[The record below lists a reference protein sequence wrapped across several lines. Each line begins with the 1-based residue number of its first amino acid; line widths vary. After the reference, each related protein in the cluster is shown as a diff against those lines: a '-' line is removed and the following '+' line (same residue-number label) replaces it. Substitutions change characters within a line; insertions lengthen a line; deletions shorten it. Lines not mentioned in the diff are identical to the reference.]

1 MHFTSVLLALL
12 PVAAHAAL
20 PLSKQ
25 HPLIARVDQPYSW
38 TISPLTFDN
47 ANSSTISLRKSPDW
61 LIYDNATSTFRG
73 TPTLKDAGVT
83 TVRIHNQ
90 FGESDRFQL
99 CVSELPP
106 PTVNIPLESQLVP
119 GNPSIS
125 SGFTFSTPNI
135 GVRVPPK
142 WSFSIGFDGAT
153 FTTPDERNIYYD
165 ATLVNGLPL
174 PGWIVFNNQTLTFDG
189 VAPPMN
195 RSPGLSI
202 VLHGSDRWGFGA
214 IQAQFDL
221 VIGPRTHLLGVDGK
235 VGLETVN
242 VTGGIPFTHSIK
254 TFGGLTVD
262 GVPVVAA
269 NISHVEVNVSSVPWA
284 VFDNSTR
291 VLSGLP
297 PLSAVGNS
305 GFVFPVSITSDYN
318 DTVDTSIS
326 LAVFA
331 PYFISTSILPVAV
344 TAGIPMAFSLK
355 DHIANGHST
364 SVTIVPEY
372 IPRAASSWLSYDAS
386 NTTLSGI
393 VPRSAN
399 YNEVN
404 ITFSATD
411 LETRTVSTISLLL
424 SISYNAT
431 YGPEVWD
438 RQGRSVNHRARTAIV
453 VIFSVIGGAILVCCL
468 LALCRRYCGAQ
479 EPRED
484 DESSSQW
491 KGQDATQLDARYID
505 PTEKVMRGT
514 GLSRASD
521 ETFTSEDGYKL
532 PLSVVVPPGSN
543 NANFGPRSTSHNGV
557 HILKRLLASS
567 KRKLQYQG
575 LGSQSGKIRRSQ
587 ISRPTLI
594 NEHTLEHTQ
603 NMLLEDRRPSYDTR
617 KNLIKHGEGRVP
629 EISSNAPSSEWSRVE
644 LEAQGGPPRE
654 NLTQATVHR
663 NSQVVSESDE
673 SSLTSTPRRRS
684 DFLPPRDQRQRM
696 EESERPRTTGSGQVH
711 CITPS
716 GSSGTINDE
725 LKEAAVIATA
735 ARQVLPSVV
744 STSSIDRSV
753 VRSSMDSA
761 HSASL
766 NKKRSSPSSPGSM
779 SITGVRRPRLVQ
791 LNSEK
796 RVPTSNE
803 GASTSRNRSQKAVV
817 GSSSQASANSNE
829 SNKIN
834 QDKRLSL
841 GIRYL
846 PSLGDGA
853 DMGSAVFYMTPSVG
867 KSPSPVVELGKS
879 PVVPNQRVESTTGPS
894 LTSLGVNAIS
904 TLSVIPTRKSYRQ
917 SRIRIGDSFGISI
930 PFEIIPARGAEL
942 SVRQQNGE
950 LVPAWIQFDQ
960 RDVELWGVPSKEHLG
975 IHLLEIVEGTDEG
988 QRVVA
993 RMSLEV
999 VEWD

>member
-1 MHFTSVLLALL
+1 MHFMSVLLVLL
-12 PVAAHAAL
+12 PVAVHAAL

-47 ANSSTISLRKSPDW
+47 VNSSTIFLRKSPGW

-73 TPTLKDAGVT
+73 TPALKDTGVT
-83 TVRIHNQ
+83 TVRVHNQ
-90 FGESDRFQL
+90 FGASDRFQL

-142 WSFSIGFDGAT
+142 WSFSIGFDGTT
-153 FTTPDERNIYYD
+153 FTTPDERDVYYD

-174 PGWIVFNNQTLTFDG
+174 PGWIIFNNQTLTFDG

-195 RSPGLSI
+195 RSPRLSI
-202 VLHGSDRWGFGA
+202 VLYGSDRWGFGA

-221 VIGPRTHLLGVDGK
+221 VIGPRTHLLGVDG
-235 VGLETVN
+235 VAGLETVN

-254 TFGGLTVD
+254 TFGGLAID

-269 NISHVEVNVSSVPWA
+269 NISHVEVNVSSAPWA
-284 VFDNSTR
+284 VFDTTTR

-297 PLSAVGNS
+297 PLSAIGRS
-305 GFVFPVSITSDYN
+305 GLVFPVSITSDYN

-331 PYFISTSILPVAV
+331 SYFISASILPVAV
-344 TAGIPMAFSLK
+344 TAGMPMTFSLK
-355 DHIANGHST
+355 GHIANGHST

-386 NTTLSGI
+386 NAALSGI

-404 ITFSATD
+404 VTFSATD
-411 LETRTVSTISLLL
+411 LETHTVSTTSLLL

-431 YGPEVWD
+431 SGPEVWEH
-438 RQGRSVNHRARTAIV
+438 RQGHNVNHRARTAIV

-468 LALCRRYCGAQ
+468 LALCRRYCGAH

-491 KGQDATQLDARYID
+491 KGQDATQLDTHYID
-505 PTEKVMRGT
+505 PPEKMMRGI
-514 GLSRASD
+514 GLGRASD
-521 ETFTSEDGYKL
+521 ETFTSEGGCKL
-532 PLSVVVPPGSN
+532 PVSVVVPPGSHN
-543 NANFGPRSTSHNGV
+543 TNFGPRLTGHKGV
-557 HILKRLLASS
+557 RIFKRLLASS
-567 KRKLQYQG
+567 KRKLQDQS

-594 NEHTLEHTQ
+594 DEHTLEYTQ
-603 NMLLEDRRPSYDTR
+603 NMLLEDGRPSDDTW
-617 KNLIKHGEGRVP
+617 KNLIKHREGRVP

-644 LEAQGGPPRE
+644 PKAQRGPPRE
-654 NLTQATVHR
+654 NLTQATGDR

-696 EESERPRTTGSGQVH
+696 EESEQPCAIGSGQAH

-725 LKEAAVIATA
+725 LREAAVITTA

-744 STSSIDRSV
+744 STSSVDRSV

-761 HSASL
+761 HSATLSK
-766 NKKRSSPSSPGSM
+766 NRSSPSSPGSM

-796 RVPTSNE
+796 RVLTSNE
-803 GASTSRNRSQKAVV
+803 GASTSRNRSQKAVI

-829 SNKIN
+829 SDEID
-834 QDKRLSL
+834 QDRRLSL
-841 GIRYL
+841 GIRYF
-846 PSLGDGA
+846 PSLGDGVDA
-853 DMGSAVFYMTPSVG
+853 GSAVFYMTPSVG

-879 PVVPNQRVESTTGPS
+879 PVVSNQRAESTAGPS
-894 LTSLGVNAIS
+894 LASSGVNN
-904 TLSVIPTRKSYRQ
+904 LPTHKSYRQ
-917 SRIRIGDSFGISI
+917 SRIRIGTPFTISI

-950 LVPAWIQFDQ
+950 SVPAWIKFDQ
-960 RDVELWGVPSKEHLG
+960 RDVELWGVPLKEHLG

-999 VEWD
+999 V